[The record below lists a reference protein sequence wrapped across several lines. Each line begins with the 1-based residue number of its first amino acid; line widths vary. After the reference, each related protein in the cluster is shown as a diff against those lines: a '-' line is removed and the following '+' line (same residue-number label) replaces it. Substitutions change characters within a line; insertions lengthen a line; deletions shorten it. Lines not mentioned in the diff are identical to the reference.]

1 MLKIFAHKKRRAS
14 ILDLSQKS
22 LSNPTT
28 TTASSIYTAA
38 TSIHGDESPIIH
50 VPKKHVPVN
59 SSSPILVMPKP
70 KHAIPP
76 TQGVLDPGD
85 KDKTELE
92 EQQQQP
98 AEERVIQDI
107 QRRRASSSLDLDDRV
122 EALQRQVYMIQQ
134 QRELERAQ
142 WKQREQEHRL
152 REREMMEKICQTQDQ
167 LRMALAGNSRNSNS
181 RPPSRPRSTLLP
193 MDEQEDMDYEIP
205 LPPALYAA
213 GHHNRRGCRHQR
225 PMPSPHPRRN
235 SATSIH
241 SRHYW
246 SSPES
251 DYEEEE
257 EEDQR
262 YSFSP
267 GGGQRRHYPRPRPSE
282 STPQQR
288 RARRP
293 VSYYCYH

>member
-14 ILDLSQKS
+14 ILDLSNKPS
-22 LSNPTT
+22 SNPTAT
-28 TTASSIYTAA
+28 SIYTAA
-38 TSIHGDESPIIH
+38 TALSGDESPIIH
-50 VPKKHVPVN
+50 VPKKQIPMN
-59 SSSPILVMPKP
+59 SSSPILMMPKP

-76 TQGVLDPGD
+76 TQDILDPGD

-92 EQQQQP
+92 EQQG
-98 AEERVIQDI
+98 ESMERVIQDK
-107 QRRRASSSLDLDDRV
+107 QRPRTSSSLDLDDRV

-134 QRELERAQ
+134 QREVERAQ
-142 WKQREQEHRL
+142 WKQREQEHRM

-181 RPPSRPRSTLLP
+181 RPPSRPRSTLLV
-193 MDEQEDMDYEIP
+193 MDEQDDMDYEIP
-205 LPPALYAA
+205 LYS
-213 GHHNRRGCRHQR
+213 GHPRRGSRQR
-225 PMPSPHPRRN
+225 PMPSPRPRRN

-241 SRHYW
+241 SRHHW

-257 EEDQR
+257 EQDQR
-262 YSFSP
+262 YFAP
-267 GGGQRRHYPRPRPSE
+267 GPRYYPRPRPSE